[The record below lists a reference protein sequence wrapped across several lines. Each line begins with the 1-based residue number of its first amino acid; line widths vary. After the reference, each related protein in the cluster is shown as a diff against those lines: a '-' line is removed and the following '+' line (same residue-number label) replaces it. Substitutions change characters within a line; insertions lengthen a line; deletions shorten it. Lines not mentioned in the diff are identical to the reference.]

1 MATHRTAYG
10 ERVAKLVQLS
20 RERHVFSFT
29 RFEWRDDIADT
40 EWWVSPELLTI
51 HGTPYDGQASDAQ
64 RRLLSKWECINLF
77 SLNVTGEQELIAG
90 VAQLLHTPML
100 KEANDY
106 LHHFIDE
113 ENQHMWYFAKF
124 CESYGGK
131 IYGNKKIQLN
141 DLQLDPK
148 LSVLVRFAQIFIF
161 EEVGHYYNLKI
172 AQDER
177 VHPFIR
183 EINEAHRSDEARH
196 ITFGRALLARLADG
210 IVDDYPPQTLDTI
223 SDHLRRYVQLT
234 IESLYNPAM
243 YRDAGFASGIAV
255 RTALLADPA
264 RQAFHAQKLLK
275 KILALLGDTH
285 LLQQEMLREPGARSG
300 QDQ

>member
-1 MATHRTAYG
+1 MTTQRTAYG

-20 RERHVFSFT
+20 RDRHVFSFT
-29 RFEWRDDIADT
+29 RFDWRDDIADT

-51 HGTPYDGQASDAQ
+51 YGTPYYEQASDAQ

-124 CESYGGK
+124 CENYGGK
-131 IYGNKKIQLN
+131 IYGNKKIQLT

-183 EINEAHRSDEARH
+183 EINEAHRSDESRH

-210 IVDDYPPQTLDTI
+210 IARDYPAETLQKV
-223 SDHLRRYVQLT
+223 SQHLRRYVQLT

-243 YRDAGFASGIAV
+243 YRDAGFASGIAI
-255 RTALLADPA
+255 RTALLADPG
-264 RQAFHAQKLLK
+264 RQAFHSDTLLK
-275 KILALLGDTH
+275 KILSLLGDTN
-285 LLQQEMLREPGARSG
+285 LLQQETPLEPSY
-300 QDQ
+300 QS

>member
-1 MATHRTAYG
+1 MTSHRTAYG

-20 RERHVFSFT
+20 RDRHVFSFT
-29 RFEWRDDIADT
+29 RFDWRDEIAET

-51 HGTPYDGQASDAQ
+51 YGTPYYEQASDAQ

-124 CESYGGK
+124 CENYGGK
-131 IYGNKKIQLN
+131 IYGNKKIQLS
-141 DLQLDPK
+141 DLQLDAR

-183 EINEAHRSDEARH
+183 EINEAHRNDEARH
-196 ITFGRALLARLADG
+196 ITFGRVLLAKLADG
-210 IVDDYPPQTLDTI
+210 IVHDYPADTLEKI
-223 SDHLRRYVQLT
+223 SRHLQRYVQLT

-243 YRDAGFASGIAV
+243 YRDAGFASGIAI

-264 RQAFHAQKLLK
+264 RQAFHADTLLK
-275 KILALLGDTH
+275 KILTLLGDTN
-285 LLQQEMLREPGARSG
+285 LLQQETPLEPS
-300 QDQ
+300 DQS